1 MATLSDILCDDLLF
15 ELAGD
20 RYYERGVGYFEE
32 GRVHSLAQYDEHI
45 TAEVWGTETYQ
56 VHLWLENGNLYS
68 RCTCPLGVD
77 DLFCKHCVAV
87 GLTWIDEPPPY
98 QAGDAPAKP
107 GTTMQDVRDY
117 LARQERDDLV
127 KLILDKVMEDTRW
140 REHLLMKAAAQQ
152 VGGADISTFR
162 RSLRN
167 AIAIG
172 DFVDYYGAASYADGV
187 QAVMDGLDD
196 LLEQGYANDVIELCE
211 EAISLFEDALN
222 SIDDSDGNLNEIL
235 EQVQDLHYQACDIAN
250 PNPHALAERL
260 FHAELQSGY
269 GFFYNALETYADIL
283 GEAGRATYQALV
295 DAEWGKLLALSGSE
309 HYSYSYRRSKLNW
322 MKEAVVAATGNLEEL
337 VEVIAKDLSQP
348 SRYLQIANLY
358 QTQGQTDQAIAWAE
372 RGYQAFVDTQWTG
385 QLGEFLIAQYEQQ
398 GRLEDAVEIVWQE
411 FDHRPALPTYQKL
424 KQKAEQARSW
434 DRWRPKALA
443 HAQHVADHR
452 PQGPRHHHPYLQIGY
467 SLLVDIY
474 LWEEDSDQA
483 WQAAQTGGC
492 SQRHWMRLADVRSSD
507 HPEEALSVYQP
518 AIEPLLNQTNNQAYE
533 QAIELLL
540 KIKDLQDRLNQTA
553 QFETYV
559 AQLKTTYKR
568 KRNFIKFLL
577 QRGL

>member
-56 VHLWLENGNLYS
+56 VHLWLENDQLYS

-98 QAGDAPAKP
+98 QSGDAPSKP
-107 GTTMQDVRDY
+107 GTTMQDVRDC

-127 KLILDKVMEDTRW
+127 KLILDKAMEDARW

-152 VGGADISTFR
+152 SGGADINTFR

-172 DFVDYYGAASYADGV
+172 DFVDYYGAAGYADGV
-187 QAVMDGLDD
+187 QSVMDGLEE
-196 LLEQGYANDVIELCE
+196 LLEQGYASDVIELCE
-211 EAISLFEDALN
+211 EAISLLEDALN
-222 SIDDSDGNLNEIL
+222 SVDDSDGNLNEIL

-260 FHAELQSGY
+260 FYAELQSGY

-283 GEAGRATYQALV
+283 GEAGRATYQDLV
-295 DAEWGKLLALSGSE
+295 DAEWRKLPELSGSE
-309 HYSYSYRRSKLNW
+309 QYSFNYRRSKLNR
-322 MKEAVVAATGNLEEL
+322 MKEALVAATGNLEDL
-337 VEVIAKDLSQP
+337 VNVIAKDLSHP

-358 QTQGQTDQAIAWAE
+358 QGQGQTDQAVAWAE
-372 RGYQAFVDTQWTG
+372 QGYQTFVDAQWTG
-385 QLGEFLIAQYEQQ
+385 QLDEFLITQYEQQ
-398 GRLEDAVEIVWQE
+398 GRLEDAVNIVWQE
-411 FDHRPALPTYQKL
+411 FARRPALQTYQKL
-424 KQKAEQARSW
+424 KQKAQQAGSW

-452 PQGPRHHHPYLQIGY
+452 PQGAKHYHPYIQIGY

-474 LWEEDSDQA
+474 LWEEDSGQA

-492 SQRHWMRLADVRSSD
+492 SQRHWMRLADVRSAD

-540 KIKDLQDRLNQTA
+540 KIKDLQDRLNQMA
-553 QFETYV
+553 KFETYV

>member
-1 MATLSDILCDDLLF
+1 MATFSDILCDDVLRK
-15 ELAGD
+15 LAGE

-32 GRVHSLAQYDEHI
+32 GRVYSLAQFDEHI

-56 VHLWLENGNLYS
+56 VHLWLDNDHLYS

-98 QAGDAPAKP
+98 QVGDAPSKP

-127 KLILDKVMEDTRW
+127 KLILDKAMEDSPW

-152 VGGADISTFR
+152 SGGADINTFR

-172 DFVDYYGAASYADGV
+172 DFVDYWGAASYADGV
-187 QAVMDGLDD
+187 QSVMDGLDD
-196 LLEQGYANDVIELCE
+196 LLNQGYASDVIELCE
-211 EAISLFEDALN
+211 EAMSLLDDAIN
-222 SIDDSDGNLNEIL
+222 AVDDSDGHLNFIL
-235 EQVQDLHYQACDIAN
+235 DQVEELHYQACELGN
-250 PNPHALAERL
+250 PNPQALAERL
-260 FHAELQSGY
+260 FNMELQSGY
-269 GFFYNALETYADIL
+269 GFLNNALETYGNIL
-283 GEAGRATYQALV
+283 GEVGRETYQDLV
-295 DAEWGKLLALSGSE
+295 DAEWQKLPELSGNEQSG
-309 HYSYSYRRSKLNW
+309 YSYRRSKLNR
-322 MKEAVVAATGNLEEL
+322 MKEALVAATGTLEEL
-337 VEVIAKDLSQP
+337 VEVIAKDLSRP

-358 QTQGQTDQAIAWAE
+358 QAQGQIDQAIAWAE
-372 RGYQAFVDTQWTG
+372 QGYQAFVDTQWTG
-385 QLGEFLIAQYEQQ
+385 QLGDFLITQYEQQ

-411 FDHRPALPTYQKL
+411 FNRRPALPTYQKL

-434 DRWRPKALA
+434 ECWRPKALA

-452 PQGPRHHHPYLQIGY
+452 PQGAQHYHPYLQIGY

-474 LWEEDSDQA
+474 LWENDSDQA

-492 SQRHWMRLADVRSSD
+492 SQRHWMRLADVRSAD

-518 AIEPLLNQTNNQAYE
+518 AIEPLLDQTNNQAYE

-553 QFETYV
+553 KFETYV

-568 KRNFIKFLL
+568 KRNFIKFLR